1 MLPVTPSAP
10 SRTILP
16 KSVDCCPLRFLQPRG
31 IIVGWSFA
39 ESICSLSFFRGSPGS
54 SAGKESVCHAED
66 PGSIPGVGKIPW
78 RRERLPTP
86 VFWPGEF
93 RGLYSPWGHKELDTP
108 ERFSLHFS
116 FRSLRLQRTLLTRRV
131 AGTLSVRLKALTSL
145 ARFRGVG
152 LVFHWFVLVKARVLL

>member
-10 SRTILP
+10 FRTILP
-16 KSVDCCPLRFLQPRG
+16 KSVNCCPLRFLQPPG

-39 ESICSLSFFRGSPGS
+39 ESICSLSFFRGFPGS
-54 SAGKESVCHAED
+54 SAGKESAWHAED

-93 RGLYSPWGHKELDTP
+93 YGLYSPWGHKESDMTEPLSFFTFQGIMNSGKEDYTGKYVLILGGRDGGILC
-108 ERFSLHFS
+108 EIVKLNQTCSL
-116 FRSLRLQRTLLTRRV
+116 
-131 AGTLSVRLKALTSL
+131 
-145 ARFRGVG
+145 
-152 LVFHWFVLVKARVLL
+152 